1 MKNINLSKYE
11 NNSITSV
18 TIGIDDIKARNLF
31 DNFRIIYMIVK
42 TNFFFQNNLQDSS
55 FTLSYR
61 YIERI
66 SIDLKLVTQKR
77 KKTLLITKSNKFYR
91 IIYIYIRVSQS
102 GLGS

>member
-66 SIDLKLVTQKR
+66 SIDLKLVTQK
-77 KKTLLITKSNKFYR
+77 KKKNPSYHQIKQIL
-91 IIYIYIRVSQS
+91 
-102 GLGS
+102 